1 MGFNLVDL
9 LCVLFLKSGDRSECR
24 EKDKSK
30 KAMNERMEK
39 YSGAFGNYCKR
50 QNDGLICAQFLV
62 FLFLF
67 LSGIFLF
74 LDALH

>member
-1 MGFNLVDL
+1 
-9 LCVLFLKSGDRSECR
+9 
-24 EKDKSK
+24 
-30 KAMNERMEK
+30 MNERMEK

-67 LSGIFLF
+67 LSGFLF
-74 LDALH
+74 VSECFALHILSTVRSLVVYFMFGVIYDELVAR